1 MDKLA
6 QFLKKYVNEVIV
18 GVLVF
23 LFLICQFYQCE
34 LLVILLKEDPFFVTT
49 LQIDK
54 DHPAT
59 SNGDY
64 FGNLHAALMVISTS

>member
-1 MDKLA
+1 
-6 QFLKKYVNEVIV
+6 
-18 GVLVF
+18 
-23 LFLICQFYQCE
+23 
-34 LLVILLKEDPFFVTT
+34 LVILLKEDPFFVTT

-59 SNGDY
+59 SDGDY